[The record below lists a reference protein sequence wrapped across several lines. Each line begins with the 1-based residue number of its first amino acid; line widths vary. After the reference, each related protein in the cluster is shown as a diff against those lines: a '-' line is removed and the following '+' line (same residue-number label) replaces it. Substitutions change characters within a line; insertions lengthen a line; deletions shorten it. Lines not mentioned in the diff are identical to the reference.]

1 MFRSSIG
8 LRTKGQTSGKRLTM
22 KNLLAVTAAAL
33 ALASSVSAG
42 ELVLDAPMQARSLH
56 EGALDLVAYRN
67 DLADGGMEV
76 TAAFRARTPSGEPQ
90 VVKMLLQDQ
99 DRVQFS
105 MPSDLRTIYTFA
117 RVGDRVTVG
126 AEPVAFSLAS
136 Q

>member
-1 MFRSSIG
+1 
-8 LRTKGQTSGKRLTM
+8 M

-117 RVGDRVTVG
+117 RAGDRVTVG